1 MVPFSILDLAPITE
15 GSNVKTALENS
26 RKLAIQAEEANYHR
40 VWLAEHHGMRGV
52 ASSAT
57 AIVLGHIG
65 AATKNIRIGSGGIML
80 PNHSPLVV
88 AEQFGTLASLFPGR
102 IDLGLGRAP
111 GTDMA
116 TAHALRRNTASKLD
130 TYEDDIL
137 ELQGYLSSPR
147 PEQSIIAI
155 PGESTHVPLWILGSS
170 LYSAKLAAKLGL
182 PYSFASHFAPEQL
195 FDALS
200 FYRAGFKSST
210 KCEKPYVM
218 AGVMAVVADTDEEAN
233 YLFTSVQQQFINLHK
248 GINKPFSKPTDDL
261 LNYCS
266 ASEKAMLSHI
276 LRYALV
282 GSKQRVIDK
291 LEKFIEATKI
301 DELIISTPIHD
312 IQARLKSVAL
322 LADTGLSKAA
332 EFKRYDQQS

>member
-15 GSNVKTALENS
+15 DSDVKTALENS
-26 RKLAIQAEEANYHR
+26 KKLAILAEETNYHR

-80 PNHSPLVV
+80 PNHSPLVI
-88 AEQFGTLASLFPGR
+88 AEQFGTLASLFPNR

-116 TAHALRRNTASKLD
+116 TAHALRRNTTSKVD
-130 TYEDDIL
+130 TYESDIL
-137 ELQGYLSSPR
+137 ELQRYLAPAT
-147 PEQSIIAI
+147 PAQKIIAI
-155 PGESTHVPLWILGSS
+155 PGENSQVPLWMLGSS
-170 LYSAKLAAKLGL
+170 LYSAKVAAKLGL
-182 PYSFASHFAPEQL
+182 PYSFASHFAPDQL
-195 FDALS
+195 FDAISL
-200 FYRAGFKSST
+200 YRAGFKSS
-210 KCEKPYVM
+210 KQCEQAYVM

-233 YLFTSVQQQFINLHK
+233 YLFTSVQQQFLNLHK

-282 GSKQRVIDK
+282 GSKQRVTDK

-312 IQARLKSVAL
+312 IQARLKSVSL
-322 LADTGLSKAA
+322 LADTGLSKATG
-332 EFKRYDQQS
+332 FKKYGQQN